1 MKSQIVTFA
10 SPRVGDKEFQRSF
23 EHLED
28 SGRVLHARFTNMND
42 MLSLRPF
49 WGISGSWKFEDWY
62 KVSNC
67 VLTTDFP
74 LFAVLNALRLKIM
87 TQHVGMHICLGT
99 RSVQGFDLN
108 YRRVIGLPDEL
119 WNLIKSYF
127 CGSSKKSS
135 ILEYHRR
142 MKFAKKQFSSK
153 QKRLSKRKRKK
164 LITLEECYSLQQECF
179 TEFDGDIKGSNL
191 SLLKLVF
198 VAFFIVIEVGLLL
211 RIMVRR

>member
-1 MKSQIVTFA
+1 
-10 SPRVGDKEFQRSF
+10 
-23 EHLED
+23 
-28 SGRVLHARFTNMND
+28 MND